1 LKLSPFYI
9 SRYFIAFLFSLS
21 SCAQDSARSPKA
33 IVREYP
39 ILLGTSEVR
48 LRKTTYSTDFPFC
61 FVQLHSNEATADHVT
76 KMISEE
82 SGIEYL
88 QIRNG
93 TERMIGFRLGNKQFR
108 FDPNRIFSTKGIVE
122 TLKLHSTYTENAFLA
137 VRRFRDSLLNHL
149 DQTKTIIAV
158 HNNTEADFSL
168 THYLESRT
176 GQVYKNPLQD
186 EDDFFITTDSVLF
199 NQLKEKNFNVVLE
212 DGAKINDDGSLSVY
226 CSQKGIPYINVEAEH
241 GHLEEQERMLRAL
254 LQVLHGKKP

>member
-1 LKLSPFYI
+1 MKLSPFYI
-9 SRYFIAFLFSLS
+9 SRYLIASLFSVS

-33 IVREYP
+33 TVQEYR
-39 ILLGTSEVR
+39 LALGASEVK
-48 LRKTTYSTDFPFC
+48 LRKTTYSTDYSFY
-61 FVQLHSNEATADHVT
+61 FVQLHSNEATADQVT
-76 KMISEE
+76 QMIADE

-88 QIRNG
+88 QIRND
-93 TERMIGFRLGNKQFR
+93 TERIITFRSGNKQYR
-108 FDPNRIFSTKGIVE
+108 FDPNRIFSNKGIVE

-176 GQVYKNPLQD
+176 GQVYKNSEQD

-212 DGAKINDDGSLSVY
+212 DGAKITDDGSLSVY